1 MTDRYEKHTPDPI
14 HSLIVGE
21 PAPPY
26 LRNKICGHYQG
37 RGKKAFSIIDNLQVK
52 KYLDFFV
59 VVGNQREYVVFDDFC
74 TCSDFLHRGGRCG
87 HILAMQI
94 ARVTQEFE
102 SYDLWFY
109 ETIIEEGI

>member
-1 MTDRYEKHTPDPI
+1 MKYRYDQSTIDPI
-14 HSLIVGE
+14 EDLTVGE
-21 PAPPY
+21 PAAPY
-26 LRNKICGHYQG
+26 VRERICGYHQG
-37 RGKKAFSIIDNLQVK
+37 RGKKAFAFVDNLRVK

-59 VVGNQREYVVFDDFC
+59 VAGNERDYIVFDDFC
-74 TCSDFLHRGGRCG
+74 TCSDFLHRGKKCG

-109 ETIIEEGI
+109 ENIIEEGL